1 MKTWHK
7 VAIGA
12 GAVVVL
18 GGIVLFSV
26 NQANKGVVTVQTAKV
41 ANQDSLV
48 SLVTASGE
56 VKPTT
61 YTNVTAQ
68 GYGRITEIF
77 VKEGDH
83 VKKGDRLLLQENVQA
98 NADVQAQSAA
108 VNSAESGVQAAEAS
122 YKAAQSDLILQQ
134 ANLEK
139 AKLDYD
145 RGQGLFK
152 DGLIPKQDFDQRK
165 TIYDGAV
172 ATVDSARAR
181 VQSLKAQLDQTRSQV
196 NQGRAVLVRTQDV
209 LHKTTYTSPINGIV
223 SYLPERVGDYVVMG
237 MQNANGSFI
246 MTLSDMSVVTAEV
259 KVDETDI
266 VNVKMGQEADVTIDA
281 VPGKIFK
288 GKVTEIGS
296 QAVLRSS
303 GLTTTQTTTSTQEAK
318 DFKVVVTLANP
329 PENLRPGL
337 STTAKIKTAERK
349 NVVAIPIQALAVRT
363 RKDLEEAVKNAKKQ
377 GSSNVTLAA
386 PPPPAPGDPKKDEVQ
401 GVFVVNGKKA
411 VFLPV
416 ETGIAGVTD
425 IEITKGLK
433 AGDEIVVGSYK
444 ALRTLKPESQV
455 KAATDSYRE
464 DLVSSGVVIKT
475 EALTKVYEMGAE
487 KVHALSGVDVEI
499 RKGDYVAIMGPSG
512 SGKSTLMNL
521 IGCLDS
527 PSAGKYWLAGRLVSD
542 LDDDELA
549 YIRNKEIGFVFQT
562 FNLLPRATA
571 LHNVELPLIYN
582 GTPSEERIEKAKKAL
597 ERVDLMD
604 RMHHKPNELS
614 GGQRQRVAI
623 ARALVNSPSIVL
635 ADEPTGNLDSKTGEE
650 IMALFANL
658 HGQGNTI
665 ILVTHEH
672 DIAQH
677 AHRIIFI
684 RDGKIASDEAVAKK

>member
-7 VAIGA
+7 VAIGV

-26 NQANKGVVTVQTAKV
+26 NQANKGVVTVQTSKV

-56 VKPTT
+56 IKPTT
-61 YTNVTAQ
+61 YTNVSAQ

-83 VKKGDRLLLQENVQA
+83 VKKGDKLLLQENVQA

-122 YKAAQSDLILQQ
+122 YRMAQSDLISQQ

-145 RGQGLFK
+145 RGQGLYK
-152 DGLIPKQDFDQRK
+152 GGLIPKQDFDQRK
-165 TIYDGAV
+165 TTYDGAV
-172 ATVDSARAR
+172 AAVDSAKAK
-181 VQSLKAQLDQTRSQV
+181 VQSLKAQLDQTQAQV
-196 NQGRAVLVRTQDV
+196 NQGRAVLVHTQDI

-237 MQNANGSFI
+237 MQNATGSFI

-266 VNVKMGQEADVTIDA
+266 VSVRIGQDADVTIDA

-288 GKVTEIGS
+288 GRVTEVGS

-303 GLTTTQTTTSTQEAK
+303 GLTTTQSTTSTQEAK
-318 DFKVVVTLANP
+318 DFKVVVTLASP

-363 RKDLEEAVKNAKKQ
+363 RKDLEEAAKNAKNQ
-377 GSSNVTLAA
+377 GSSGVLAA
-386 PPPPAPGDPKKDEVQ
+386 PPPPAPGEPKKDEVQ

-411 VFLPV
+411 VFRPV
-416 ETGIAGVTD
+416 ETGIAGITD
-425 IEITKGLK
+425 IEVTKGLQP
-433 AGDEIVVGSYK
+433 GDEIVVGSYK

-455 KAATDSYRE
+455 KVDNSAPKKQE
-464 DLVSSGVVIKT
+464 DQQS
-475 EALTKVYEMGAE
+475 
-487 KVHALSGVDVEI
+487 
-499 RKGDYVAIMGPSG
+499 
-512 SGKSTLMNL
+512 
-521 IGCLDS
+521 
-527 PSAGKYWLAGRLVSD
+527 
-542 LDDDELA
+542 
-549 YIRNKEIGFVFQT
+549 
-562 FNLLPRATA
+562 
-571 LHNVELPLIYN
+571 
-582 GTPSEERIEKAKKAL
+582 
-597 ERVDLMD
+597 
-604 RMHHKPNELS
+604 
-614 GGQRQRVAI
+614 
-623 ARALVNSPSIVL
+623 
-635 ADEPTGNLDSKTGEE
+635 
-650 IMALFANL
+650 
-658 HGQGNTI
+658 
-665 ILVTHEH
+665 
-672 DIAQH
+672 
-677 AHRIIFI
+677 
-684 RDGKIASDEAVAKK
+684 